1 MVRTYR
7 WKPNLKRE
15 RSVVSRGFN
24 HYGIQSK
31 HLVINLQKQLIWY
44 FTFKNHVIVL
54 AFTGRIINNQVS
66 CSWSGKLHFRFVIKI
81 FIKSHLSYIC
91 FFFTF
96 LCFVS
101 LSLHVSTLASNTL
114 LQEQR
119 YPCFWWLYIKICYI
133 VNMYSIVRRKEKYCK
148 VK

>member
-7 WKPNLKRE
+7 WKTNLKRE

-101 LSLHVSTLASNTL
+101 LSACVYISFQYIAPRTKVPLFLVALH
-114 LQEQR
+114 
-119 YPCFWWLYIKICYI
+119 
-133 VNMYSIVRRKEKYCK
+133 
-148 VK
+148 